1 MAAIMQSTR
10 HKAVCN
16 AATYAR
22 DSFGLYE
29 WCRRTRLS
37 EENELSVWQDIH
49 IENSEP
55 FRATTVHCRAYTAQ

>member
-1 MAAIMQSTR
+1 MQPAR
-10 HKAVCN
+10 HKAVYN

-37 EENELSVWQDIH
+37 DENEVSVWQDIH

-55 FRATTVHCRAYTAQ
+55 FRATTVTVLPTSKTE